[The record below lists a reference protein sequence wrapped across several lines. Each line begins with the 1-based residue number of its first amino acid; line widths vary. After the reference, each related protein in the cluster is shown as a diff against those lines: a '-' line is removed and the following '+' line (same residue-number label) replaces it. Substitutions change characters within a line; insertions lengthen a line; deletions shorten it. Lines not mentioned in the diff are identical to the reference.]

1 MNKGREYEDAAVDF
15 LKVKGFRIRERN
27 YRTRWGEIDIIAE
40 KQGIVYFVEVK
51 GRKERSWYLP
61 EEAVRPHKQQRVL
74 RAAQWY
80 AQQHALDGNLSVS
93 VVSVVEHNG
102 AKEIEFF
109 EDVVEG

>member
-15 LKVKGFRIRERN
+15 LKAKGFRIKERN
-27 YRTRWGEIDIIAE
+27 YKTRWGEIDIIAE
-40 KQGIVYFVEVK
+40 KQRTVYFVEVK
-51 GRKERSWYLP
+51 GRKAQSWYAP
-61 EEAVRPHKQQRVL
+61 EEAVVYHKQQRVL

-80 AQQHALDGNLSVS
+80 AQQHALDNNLSLS
-93 VVSVVEHNG
+93 VVSIVERNG